1 LARIRQKVGEG
12 ASERLADRPGKRRK
26 MLAWEDYEPMKRER
40 KDKGLAPDEQELES
54 VIVKK
59 RKGICG
65 IFRGS

>member
-1 LARIRQKVGEG
+1 
-12 ASERLADRPGKRRK
+12 